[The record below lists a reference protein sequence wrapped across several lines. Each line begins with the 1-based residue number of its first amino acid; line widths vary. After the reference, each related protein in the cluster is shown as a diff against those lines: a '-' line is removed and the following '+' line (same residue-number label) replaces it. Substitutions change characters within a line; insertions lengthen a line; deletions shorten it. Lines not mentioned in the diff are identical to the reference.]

1 MVTNTLN
8 IMQIHKIFFTL
19 AILSIFNFQ
28 FSFSYAQNTAA
39 LQKAVNDLAKE
50 TSMKHA
56 SLSVCVYDMESKS
69 QVYAY
74 NSQQSMIPAS
84 LTKIFTTAAGF
95 DKLGSDFRFKTTLS
109 YSGTIEKNGTLHGDI
124 YIIGGG
130 DPLLGSYR
138 YAQTQTDTLFA
149 TWAKAI
155 SNAGIKAVNGRVLYD
170 ASIFDEQPLHDN
182 WMWGDIGNYYGSG
195 ICGLNFHENMFF
207 IYFTPGPKMGF
218 PAAVSRTEPAGLS
231 LRIINNVS
239 TAAAKTGDNVIVYG
253 DPNSTIR
260 TCTGTMPI
268 DDKDFSV
275 RASLPK
281 PPQACADLFTLYLR
295 RNKISVSGAASEAI
309 SKPSNLVQL
318 LEYTSPT
325 YYVIAQY
332 TNITSNN
339 TYAEAIHRYLGYATE
354 GKGSSENGAKAVN
367 DLIKRLKLES
377 SGVVLEDGSGLSSHN
392 RVTADF
398 VCRFLTE
405 MKNSGVYGDF
415 ARSLALAGEDGTVK
429 NLLKELPAD
438 TKVRMKSGSMTGVRN
453 FAGYII
459 KPNGERYA
467 FAVIAN
473 NYECTGTQMRQKLE
487 KIIYKIAA
495 LE

>member
-1 MVTNTLN
+1 
-8 IMQIHKIFFTL
+8 MQIKKLTIIIAIISFFNCQ
-19 AILSIFNFQ
+19 LSIVNC
-28 FSFSYAQNTAA
+28 QNTTS
-39 LQKAVNDLAKE
+39 LQKVVNDLAKE
-50 TSMKHA
+50 PAMKHA
-56 SLSVCVYDMESKS
+56 SLSVCVYDMERKS

-95 DKLGSDFRFKTTLS
+95 DKLGSDFRFKTTLA
-109 YSGTIEKNGTLHGDI
+109 YNGTIEKNGTLNGDI

-130 DPLLGSYR
+130 DPILGSYR
-138 YAQTQTDTLFA
+138 YAQTIPDSLFA
-149 TWAKAI
+149 TWTRAI
-155 SNAGIKAVNGRVLYD
+155 TAAGIKSINGRVLYD
-170 ASIFDEQPLHDN
+170 ASIFDDQPLHDN
-182 WMWGDIGNYYGSG
+182 WLWGDVGNYYGSG
-195 ICGLNFHENMFF
+195 VCGLNFHENMFF
-207 IYFTPGPKMGF
+207 IYFTPGSSIGF
-218 PAAVSRTEPAGLS
+218 PSPVARTEPTGLS
-231 LRIINNVS
+231 MRIINNVT

-253 DPNSTIR
+253 DPSSTIR

-268 DDKDFSV
+268 DDKNFSV

-295 RNKISVSGAASEAI
+295 RNKIIVSGAATEAMQR
-309 SKPSNLVQL
+309 PSSLVKL
-318 LEYTSPT
+318 LDYTSPT

-339 TYAEAIHRYLGYATE
+339 TYAEAIHRYLGYATS
-354 GKGSSENGAKAVN
+354 GKGNSASGTKAVN
-367 DLIKRLKLES
+367 DFIKRLKLES
-377 SGVVLEDGSGLSSHN
+377 SGVVLEDGCGLSTHN

-405 MKNSGVYGDF
+405 MKSSGVYGDF

-429 NLLKELPAD
+429 NILKDLPSG

-453 FAGYII
+453 YAGYII
-459 KPNGERYA
+459 KPNGEKYS

-473 NYECTGTQMRQKLE
+473 NYECTGNQMRQKLE